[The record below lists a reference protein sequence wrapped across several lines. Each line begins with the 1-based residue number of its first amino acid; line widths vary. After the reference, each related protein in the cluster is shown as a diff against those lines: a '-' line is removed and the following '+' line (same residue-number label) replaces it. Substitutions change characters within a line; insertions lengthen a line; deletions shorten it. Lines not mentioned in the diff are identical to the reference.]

1 MPVPVMPVITA
12 VVAADSEITVQ
23 WIYSG
28 DSSITSY
35 TVYLAANGT
44 TTTTVI
50 SDRTIL
56 FKKITGLTNGTT
68 YTVSMIA
75 SNSTGGSTPSTT
87 TTITPFTIPTA
98 PTITSVTAG
107 DGQARVQWS
116 APSSDGGSPIIN
128 YIVQSTPGNLYI
140 ITPSGTSVSANV
152 RGLRNGVSYT
162 MTVTA
167 VNAAGIS
174 PTSAASG
181 SVTPVTVPLQP
192 IILSAVGGT
201 GQATVSWLPPI
212 YNGDSAITGYTI
224 QSNPGNITVSAG
236 PTDTSGTV
244 TGLSIGQTYTF
255 TVTATNPVGNSV
267 PSPPSTPITM
277 PGIPNPPEALAIKAG
292 DTFASLTWN
301 PPSVPNGGPVTGYNV
316 TAVNLTSSADTP
328 PSIMAYSTS
337 FVFPG
342 LINGNTYQFSVKT
355 VNGSGQSAPSGTVN
369 IVPVGIPSPPI
380 IRTVVAGSK
389 SITLTWSIPASDGG
403 SAVTSY
409 NIVSVYT
416 INPVTIRT
424 IDPDL
429 TRISYTMRGLTP
441 GVAYVFY
448 VTAKN
453 AVGTSIN
460 SASSAPVVPLA

>member
-1 MPVPVMPVITA
+1 MSVPVIPVITA

-23 WIYSG
+23 WN
-28 DSSITSY
+28 DAEDLSITSY
-35 TVYLAANGT
+35 TIYLAANGT
-44 TTTTVI
+44 TDNTVI
-50 SDRTIL
+50 SDRTTL

-75 SNSTGGSTPSTT
+75 SNTTGDSTPSTT
-87 TTITPFTIPTA
+87 TTIAPFTIPTA

-107 DGQARVQWS
+107 NGQARVEWS
-116 APSSDGGSPIIN
+116 APSSDGGVPIIN

-140 ITPSGTSVSANV
+140 ITPSGTNVSANV

-174 PTSAASG
+174 PASAASDP
-181 SVTPVTVPLQP
+181 VTPVAVPLQP
-192 IILSAVGGT
+192 IILSVVGGT
-201 GQATVSWLPPI
+201 GEATVSWRPPI

-224 QSNPGNITVSAG
+224 QSNPGNIMVSVG
-236 PTDTSGTV
+236 PTDTSAIVMGLT
-244 TGLSIGQTYTF
+244 TGETYAF
-255 TVTATNPVGNSV
+255 TVTATNAVGDSAS
-267 PSPPSTPITM
+267 SPPSAAITM

-292 DTFASLTWN
+292 DTFATMTWN
-301 PPSVPNGGPVTGYNV
+301 PPSVSNGGTVTGYNV
-316 TAVNLTSSADTP
+316 TAVNITSSADTP
-328 PSIMAYSTS
+328 SPIMAYSTS

-342 LINGNTYQFSVKT
+342 LINGNTYEFSVTT
-355 VNGSGQSAPSGTVN
+355 VNGSGESTPSGTVS
-369 IVPVGIPSPPI
+369 IVPLAIPSPPV

-416 INPVTIRT
+416 INPVTIRN

-429 TRISYTMRGLTP
+429 TRITYTIGGLTP
-441 GVAYVFY
+441 GVAYVFF
-448 VTAKN
+448 VTARN
-453 AVGTSIN
+453 ALGSSIN
-460 SASSAPVVPLA
+460 SVSSAPVVPLA